1 MQNEQLT
8 QKEYSAYDT
17 VQARILLERCQRF
30 IEKNAENKTPAEEL
44 RGMVRLL
51 RHIKQIP
58 EEFEQLKTNAGI

>member
-8 QKEYSAYDT
+8 EKEYRAYDT
-17 VQARILLERCQRF
+17 AQARILLERCQRY
-30 IEKNAENKTPAEEL
+30 IEL